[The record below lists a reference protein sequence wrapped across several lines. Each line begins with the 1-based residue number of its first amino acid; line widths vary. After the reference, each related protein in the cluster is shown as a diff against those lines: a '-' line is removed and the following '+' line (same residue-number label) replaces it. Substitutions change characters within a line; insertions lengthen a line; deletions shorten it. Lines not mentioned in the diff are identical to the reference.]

1 MADAPVPVL
10 ETFLFDPVEF
20 PSLDD
25 IPTEPPLKQIERPVC
40 TANKAQLIMRYLRL
54 FVFITHH
61 GTYVDGFAGPQEEK
75 MCDTWAAR
83 LVIESDPKWM
93 RHFHLCDEKHSQ
105 VTLLRQMKSNQPPC
119 SYPRNIE
126 IYQGNFNEKVD
137 HILQSGDITEK
148 EATFCLLDQRTFEC
162 EWRTVEKLARF
173 KTSGNK
179 IELFYF
185 LANSWQERAF
195 AAQKKLDVPAAWW
208 GRADWE
214 EVRDMSR
221 DDRRDA
227 FVDRLR
233 RELGYKSVK
242 PWPIFARETGGA
254 LMYYMIH
261 ATDHPE
267 APTLMSRAYRATVS
281 PSEPVEQ
288 HKLFPE
294 PKNPAS
300 DGHHQPTAANMQ
312 QSG

>member
-1 MADAPVPVL
+1 
-10 ETFLFDPVEF
+10 
-20 PSLDD
+20 
-25 IPTEPPLKQIERPVC
+25 
-40 TANKAQLIMRYLRL
+40 MRYLKL

-61 GTYVDGFAGPQEEK
+61 GTYIDGFAGPQEER
-75 MCDTWAAR
+75 MCDTWAAK
-83 LVIESDPKWM
+83 LVVENEPKWM
-93 RHFHLCDEKHSQ
+93 RHFHLCDQKNSQ
-105 VTLLRQMKSNQPPC
+105 VALLRQMKVSQPPC
-119 SYPRNIE
+119 PYPRNIE
-126 IYQGNFNEKVD
+126 IYEGNFNQKVD
-137 HILQSGDITEK
+137 QILNCGDITEK

-162 EWRTVEKLARF
+162 EWKTVEKIARF

-195 AAQKKLDVPAAWW
+195 AAQKNLDVPAAWW

-221 DDRRDA
+221 DGRRDA
-227 FVDRLR
+227 FVDRFR

-242 PWPIFARETGGA
+242 PWPIYARETGGV

-267 APTLMSRAYRATVS
+267 APKLMSRAYRATVS
-281 PSEPVEQ
+281 PSGPFEQ

-294 PKNPAS
+294 PKGPAS
-300 DGHHQPTAANMQ
+300 EGQTEPTIDMQ